1 MSRYLPYG
9 SSIGEGDE
17 LDHEGNSLA
26 EELLRLVAVAS
37 TAARLYPATSPI
49 PEESLEKLVRRSN
62 EITNSLGGL
71 RFTIDPNGFALGD
84 KPMSPGQTQI
94 TWLAETLH
102 SMQGGQLVIAP
113 GITPE
118 EARSFIHIVNS
129 DPASVRQR
137 SIRSLLTG
145 AGVTHLAVIEVSL
158 RASTEDGLLGVDIIN
173 APLEE
178 IGTELTNAVTTW
190 QQSAEE
196 GAGSDDLFTVMDR
209 MEEATRG
216 LAASRIV
223 QALMML
229 DEPTRLNLLEMSL
242 KTDTAG
248 QRMSGMFD
256 VISRMNPSALA
267 RLLKMTAQ
275 KMSIEP
281 DRLAQALELPAS
293 VFESISLLLSL
304 PSQSESAEMA
314 PDAPDVEMIALELA
328 MDDAGDLGHQ
338 LSKASP
344 VFAAGKALHT
354 NVTLSAKRPDADSIK
369 AIGESLVPAISAG
382 AFSAVMGALN
392 RLDELQS
399 TPALALDIE
408 QARARIQD
416 VQVLLEACRSA
427 STDAEAAMAGDIL
440 RTAGSTGADALLL
453 FLAEADQERRS
464 LFRPVLRGMV
474 DQLLT
479 SAGRMIRTED
489 SSGAISILKAL
500 AFIADKRAVPVI
512 VQALENLDAAVRRRA
527 VTTLADIAHS
537 ESRTALSG
545 AVAHWDPE
553 TQRFAIKEIARVGAT
568 EAIPALV
575 RILEDINI
583 FDRNHEL
590 RKAIVRCLGRLDSPI
605 ARRSLEKLA
614 SRRFILGRQGKELRF
629 LARQALVES
638 PQSVQPI
645 DMGAEKS

>member
-1 MSRYLPYG
+1 M
-9 SSIGEGDE
+9 
-17 LDHEGNSLA
+17 DHEGNSLA

-49 PEESLEKLVRRSN
+49 PEESLEKLIRRSN
-62 EITNSLGGL
+62 EITSSLGSL
-71 RFTIDPNGFALGD
+71 RFTINPVGFALGD
-84 KPMSPGQTQI
+84 TPMAPGQTQI

-102 SMQGGQLVIAP
+102 SMQAGQLVIAP
-113 GITPE
+113 GITPD

-145 AGVTHLAVIEVSL
+145 VGVTHLAVIEVSL
-158 RASTEDGLLGVDIIN
+158 RASTEDGLLGLDIIN

-178 IGTELTNAVTTW
+178 ISAELTNAVTIW
-190 QQSAEE
+190 QKSAEK
-196 GAGSDDLFTVMDR
+196 GAGTDDLFTVMDR

-229 DEPTRLNLLEMSL
+229 DEPTRLRLLEMSL
-242 KTDTAG
+242 ATDTTG
-248 QRMSGMFD
+248 QRMNGMFD
-256 VISRMNPSALA
+256 VVSRMNPSALA

-275 KMSIEP
+275 QMSIEP
-281 DRLAQALELPAS
+281 DRLAQALDLPAS
-293 VFESISLLLSL
+293 VFESISHLLSL
-304 PSQSESAEMA
+304 QDHSQNAEA
-314 PDAPDVEMIALELA
+314 TPDVPDVDMIALELA
-328 MDDAGDLGHQ
+328 MDDLGDLGYQ
-338 LSKASP
+338 LTRASP
-344 VFAAGKALHT
+344 IYAAGKALHT
-354 NVTLSAKRPDADSIK
+354 NVTLSTKNPDSDSIK
-369 AIGESLVPAISAG
+369 AIGESMVPAIRAG
-382 AFSAVMGALN
+382 AFSAVMGALS

-399 TPALALDIE
+399 SPALALDIE

-416 VQVLLEACRSA
+416 VQVLLEACRTA
-427 STDAEAAMAGDIL
+427 STDAEAVMAGDIL

-453 FLAEADQERRS
+453 FLSEADQERRF

-489 SSGAISILKAL
+489 SSAVISILRTL
-500 AFIADKRAVPVI
+500 SFMSDKRAVPVI
-512 VQALENLDAAVRRRA
+512 VQALENLDASVRRRA
-527 VTTLADIAHS
+527 VTTLADISHS

-553 TQRFAIKEIARVGAT
+553 TQRFAIKEIARVGAE

-590 RKAIVRCLGRLDSPI
+590 RKEIVRCLGCLDSPI
-605 ARRSLEKLA
+605 ARRSLERLA
-614 SRRFILGRQGKELRF
+614 GKRFIFGRKGKELRF
-629 LARQALVES
+629 LASQALLHS
-638 PQSVQPI
+638 SQPVQPI
-645 DMGAEKS
+645 DLGAEKP